1 MIARAHT
8 VSNRAHWCPME
19 RAPVQTP
26 MPGAQGRRLAKCS
39 NTLAGFNGMVLLAR
53 FHVRHA
59 PLKPPLKHALGAIQ
73 AVRPPAVDRAD
84 GLPGVHGPKYQYHPS
99 PCSGSKRSSTHPAQR
114 RASAHDVL
122 LRRFLPIRLQRGAPV
137 LQKTGYTAGRKFLGD
152 AALAKRLTAWRN
164 GTETPWLEEAPVHPL
179 RHAGAMQVLARGRR
193 AAVCGEAVERTALA
207 WTEPACSAAGTRRS
221 DCDCN

>member
-1 MIARAHT
+1 
-8 VSNRAHWCPME
+8 
-19 RAPVQTP
+19 VQTP

>member
-1 MIARAHT
+1 MQEIGKRLRDDQWEKLPALCQIARASVAPVLRPAT
-8 VSNRAHWCPME
+8 NGRAALPWIEAHAVTPGHGCARHRAQPRPME
-19 RAPVQTP
+19 RAPAQTS

-73 AVRPPAVDRAD
+73 AVPPPAVDRAD
-84 GLPGVHGPKYQYHPS
+84 GLPGVHGPKYQYHSS

-164 GTETPWLEEAPVHPL
+164 GTETP
-179 RHAGAMQVLARGRR
+179 
-193 AAVCGEAVERTALA
+193 
-207 WTEPACSAAGTRRS
+207 
-221 DCDCN
+221 